1 MRAMVDQSGCIGC
14 GLCEA
19 TAPEVF
25 QLSGGVAGVIC
36 DEVPSECED
45 AAQDARD
52 GCPVSVISLEE

>member
-14 GLCEA
+14 GLCEG

-25 QLSGGVAGVIC
+25 QLDGGVAGVIC
-36 DEVPSECED
+36 EEIPPEHED
-45 AAQDARD
+45 AAREARD